1 MQILITLSK
10 YIIPFVICYIVA
22 YGILHKV
29 KVYEAFI
36 EGVKEGFDLV
46 IDLAPTLIGLLV
58 AVGIFRAAGCLDI
71 ISHFIAPVTTHFG
84 IHPEIIPVSL
94 IRIFS
99 SSAATGMMLDIF
111 DTYGPDSTIGLTISI
126 MMSSTETVFYT
137 LSVYFLSIGITK
149 TRWTLPGAL
158 LCSFTGVIVSIIL
171 GLLLT

>member
-22 YGILHKV
+22 YGIYHKV

-46 IDLAPTLIGLLV
+46 VDLAPTLIGLLV
-58 AVGIFRAAGCLDI
+58 AVGIFRASGCLDI
-71 ISHFIAPVTTHFG
+71 ISKVIAPVTTHLG

-149 TRWTLPGAL
+149 TRWALPGAL
-158 LCSFTGVIVSIIL
+158 LCSLTGVIISVIL
-171 GLLLT
+171 GILLA